1 MVLACSMVS
10 LVPSVTQHRW
20 MSPALPSSAH
30 RGLVLGLVLG
40 LILGLSALVAP
51 VTAGASSTYLCSGY
65 TGCAN
70 AGYSNAGYANV
81 NDRMYWRMYAGHNC
95 TNYAA
100 YRMVK
105 AGMPNERPWSGSG
118 MAYNW
123 GIANSDITD
132 QTPKV
137 GAIAWWNRNTG
148 GVGSSGHVA
157 YVEKVVSSR
166 EIVISE
172 DSWGGDFHWRRI
184 VKDGS
189 GWPTGFIHF
198 KDQPPAK
205 ILTSTAPPTIV
216 GTPQVG
222 VQLKA
227 TVGGWQGGPTA
238 YAFQWLANGVVIPG
252 ATATA
257 YTPTG
262 EDLNKTISLRVTA
275 KRSGYQSGTAT
286 SVPSAPV
293 AKGAFAVVS
302 PTAVAGEPL
311 VDEVLTAT
319 PGTFTPTPERTAI
332 QWRVDGTIIPGATGP
347 SLRLEPSLVGKTV
360 TALTIARAEG
370 FLKSTSHSPPAGPV
384 LAGSIEITEPYAVTG
399 RPRIGE
405 TLTIQPGAFTPP
417 DSAFYYT
424 WLRDGEP
431 FGARAPTYQLTAA
444 DVGHQLSAQIRLAK
458 ATYLERIEEVPVGLV
473 RTPSTVKV
481 KAAGKRGKAV
491 VNVLV
496 AARGAERPPGEV
508 VVRIGRVKVTA
519 PLREGRARVVVRELS
534 PGRRL
539 VKVLFTGT
547 TVVEKSRGSG
557 VVQIRK

>member
-1 MVLACSMVS
+1 
-10 LVPSVTQHRW
+10 
-20 MSPALPSSAH
+20 MSPAAPSAVH
-30 RGLVLGLVLG
+30 GGLVLG
-40 LILGLSALVAP
+40 LILGLLALVAP
-51 VTAGASSTYLCSGY
+51 APADATSTYLCSGY
-65 TGCAN
+65 QGCAN
-70 AGYSNAGYANV
+70 KGYSHAGYASA

-123 GIANSDITD
+123 GIANADITD

-157 YVEKVVSSR
+157 YVEKVISSR

-172 DSWGGDFHWRRI
+172 DSWGGDFDWRRI

-189 GWPTGFIHF
+189 GWPSGFIHF
-198 KDQPPAK
+198 KDQAPPK

-216 GTPQVG
+216 GTPRVG

-227 TVGGWQGGPTA
+227 TVGGWKGGPTA
-238 YAFQWLANGVVIPG
+238 YDFQWLTNGVVIPG

-257 YTPTG
+257 YTPTS
-262 EDLNKTISLRVTA
+262 EDLNRTISLRVTA
-275 KRSGYQSGTAT
+275 KRRGFQSGTAT
-286 SVPSAPV
+286 SAPSAPV
-293 AKGAFAVVS
+293 AKGAFAIVS
-302 PTAVAGEPL
+302 PTAVAGAPL

-319 PGTFTPTPERTAI
+319 PGTFSPSPERAAI
-332 QWRVDGTIIPGATGP
+332 QWRVDGEIIPGATGR
-347 SLRLEPSLVGKTV
+347 SLRLDRALVGRTV

-370 FLKSTSHSPPAGPV
+370 FVKSTSHSPPAGPV
-384 LAGSIEITEPYAVTG
+384 LAGAIEVTEPYAVTG
-399 RPRIGE
+399 RARIGE
-405 TLTIQPGAFTPP
+405 TLTIRPGTVTPP

-431 FGARAPTYQLTAA
+431 FGAYAATHQLTAA
-444 DVGHQLSAQIRLAK
+444 DVGHRLSAQVRLAK
-458 ATYLERIEEVPVGLV
+458 AHYLERIEVVPVGLV
-473 RTPSTVKV
+473 RTPSTVNV

-491 VNVLV
+491 VNILV
-496 AARGAERPPGEV
+496 SAQGAGRPPGEV
-508 VVRIGRVKVTA
+508 VVRIGNVKVTA
-519 PLREGRARVVVRELS
+519 PLKEGRARVVVRDLE

-547 TVVEKSRGSG
+547 TVVEKGRGTD
-557 VVQIRK
+557 VVQIKK